1 MRLILR
7 SFALLD
13 FLSLVFLGMQLWNI
27 AQRYQEITQQSE
39 KLSATLMFPMFIL
52 ILVGAIGLWLA
63 KKFGFI
69 LYYIQFPFRLY
80 LWIFTLGF
88 ITLLPEALESFEDY
102 WFDILL
108 KVCMVGEFIRLY
120 LTVNAHLKT
129 RGQQSH
135 KSPLG

>member
-1 MRLILR
+1 MRLLLR

-13 FLSLVFLGMQLWNI
+13 VVSLVFLGMQLWQISHHFN
-27 AQRYQEITQQSE
+27 EIVKQSE
-39 KLSATLMFPMFIL
+39 KLAAILMFPMFV
-52 ILVGAIGLWLA
+52 LVVLGGIGLWLN

-80 LWIFTLGF
+80 LWVFTLGF
-88 ITLLPEALESFEDY
+88 ITLLPEAFESFEDY

-120 LTVNAHLKT
+120 VTVKAHLKM
-129 RGQQSH
+129 RGQQVH
-135 KSPLG
+135 

>member
-1 MRLILR
+1 MRLLLR

-13 FLSLVFLGMQLWNI
+13 VVSLVFLGMQLWQI
-27 AQRYQEITQQSE
+27 AHHYDEIVKQSE
-39 KLSATLMFPMFIL
+39 KLEATLMFPMFAL
-52 ILVGAIGLWLA
+52 ILVGTVGLWLA

-80 LWIFTLGF
+80 LWVFTLGF
-88 ITLLPEALESFEDY
+88 ITLLPEALENFEDY

-120 LTVNAHLKT
+120 LTVKAHLKM
-129 RGQQSH
+129 RSQQ
-135 KSPLG
+135 